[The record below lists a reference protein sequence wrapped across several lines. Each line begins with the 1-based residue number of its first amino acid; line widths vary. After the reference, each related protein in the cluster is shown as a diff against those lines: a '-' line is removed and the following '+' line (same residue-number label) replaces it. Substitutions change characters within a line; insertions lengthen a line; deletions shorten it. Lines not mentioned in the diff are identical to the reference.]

1 MIEVSGLSRR
11 YGTRNAVVD
20 LSFHVPAG
28 EIVGILGPNGAG
40 KTTTLR
46 MLTGYLPPSAG
57 SARVAGH
64 DVLAESMQ
72 VRERIGY
79 LPESV
84 PLYRDLTVSAY
95 LDFVAT
101 LKGMPRGGRAA
112 HIDGVVE
119 SCGLAEVYR
128 RRIGALSRGYRQ
140 RTGLAQALLGDPDVL
155 FLDEPTVGL
164 DPRQIVEIRELI
176 RGLAGRRTIML
187 STHILPEVGHL
198 CQRVLI
204 IHRGRL
210 VSDGPPDELRAR
222 LSGGHGNASI
232 EIEARGEPDAA
243 ATVVRGVA
251 GVSAVEVIESR
262 DGLVRLRAS
271 AVAGTDPREGIAGAL
286 GAARINLRAMTLST
300 ASLEDVFMHLVT
312 REETP

>member
-1 MIEVSGLSRR
+1 MIEVSGLSKR
-11 YGTRNAVVD
+11 YGTRDAVVD
-20 LSFHVPAG
+20 LTFRVPAG

-46 MLTGYLPPSAG
+46 MLTGYLPPTSG
-57 SARVAGH
+57 TARVAGH
-64 DVLAESMQ
+64 DVLADSMQ

-84 PLYRDLTVSAY
+84 PLYRDLTVAAY

-101 LKGMPRGGRAA
+101 LKGMPKAGRRDRIGA
-112 HIDGVVE
+112 VVE
-119 SCGLAEVYR
+119 SCGLADVYA

-140 RTGLAQALLGDPDVL
+140 RTGLAQALLNDPEVL

-198 CQRVLI
+198 CRRVLI

-210 VSDGPPDELRAR
+210 VSDGPPDELRERA
-222 LSGGHGNASI
+222 GGSAWI
-232 EIEARGEPDAA
+232 DIEARGDPDTIVAVLRA
-243 ATVVRGVA
+243 VPGAEDVEVTGTQA
-251 GVSAVEVIESR
+251 GVT
-262 DGLVRLRAS
+262 RLRVRS
-271 AVAGTDPREGIAGAL
+271 AAGSDPREAIADAL
-286 GAARINLRAMTLST
+286 AAARITLRAMTLSAAT
-300 ASLEDVFMHLVT
+300 LEDVFLHLVT
-312 REETP
+312 REDAP

>member
-11 YGTRNAVVD
+11 YGARDAVVG
-20 LSFHVPAG
+20 LSFRIPAG
-28 EIVGILGPNGAG
+28 EIVGFLGPNGAG

-57 SARVAGH
+57 EARVAGH
-64 DVLAESMQ
+64 DVLTQSMQ
-72 VRERIGY
+72 VRSRIGY

-84 PLYRDLTVSAY
+84 PIYRDLTVSAF

-101 LKGMPRGGRAA
+101 LKGMPRAGRAD
-112 HIDGVVE
+112 HIAGIVE
-119 SCGLAEVYR
+119 SCGLTDVYT

-140 RTGLAQALLGDPDVL
+140 RTGLAQALINDPDVL

-176 RGLAGRRTIML
+176 RSLAGRRTIML

-210 VSDGPPDELRAR
+210 ISDGPTDQ
-222 LSGGHGNASI
+222 LSRQAGTSATI
-232 EIEARGEPDAA
+232 EIEVRGEPAA
-243 ATVVRGVA
+243 CVAAVEAVEGVA
-251 GVSAVEVIESR
+251 GAEVSDAR
-262 DGLVRLRAS
+262 DGIVHVRVVPRA
-271 AVAGTDPREGIAGAL
+271 GDDPREAIASAL
-286 GAARINLRAMTLST
+286 QAAHLNLRAMTLTT
-300 ASLEDVFMHLVT
+300 ASLEDVFVHLVT
-312 REETP
+312 REDTP

>member
-1 MIEVSGLSRR
+1 MIEVSGLSGR
-11 YGTRNAVVD
+11 YGNRDAVVD
-20 LSFHVPAG
+20 LSFQIPAG
-28 EIVGILGPNGAG
+28 EIVGFLGPNGAG

-64 DVLAESMQ
+64 DVVESSMR
-72 VRERIGY
+72 VREHIGY

-84 PLYRDLTVSAY
+84 PLYRDLTVTAY
-95 LDFVAT
+95 LDLVAT
-101 LKGMPRGGRAA
+101 LKGMPRAGRRE
-112 HIDGVVE
+112 HIEGIVE
-119 SCGLAEVYR
+119 SCGLTDVYT

-140 RTGLAQALLGDPDVL
+140 RTGLAQALINDPDVL

-210 VSDGPPDELRAR
+210 ISDGPPGQLQQQSGRAT
-222 LSGGHGNASI
+222 SI
-232 EIEARGEPDAA
+232 EIEVRGESTAA
-243 ATVVRGVA
+243 IAAVKSVPGVSSVELIEDRDGIVKLRAHPVA
-251 GVSAVEVIESR
+251 GA
-262 DGLVRLRAS
+262 
-271 AVAGTDPREGIAGAL
+271 DPRELIAEALAGAHL
-286 GAARINLRAMTLST
+286 NMRALSLST
-300 ASLEDVFMHLVT
+300 ATLEDVFMQLVT
-312 REETP
+312 REEAP

>member
-1 MIEVSGLSRR
+1 MIEVSNLSRR
-11 YGTRNAVVD
+11 YGSRDAVVD
-20 LSFHVPAG
+20 LTFQIPAG
-28 EIVGILGPNGAG
+28 EIVGFLGPNGAG

-64 DVLAESMQ
+64 DVVEDSMR
-72 VRERIGY
+72 VREHIGY

-84 PLYRDLTVSAY
+84 PLYRDLTVTAY
-95 LDFVAT
+95 LDLVAT
-101 LKGMPRGGRAA
+101 LKGMPRAGRRE
-112 HIDGVVE
+112 HIAGIVE
-119 SCGLAEVYR
+119 SCGLTDVFT

-140 RTGLAQALLGDPDVL
+140 RTGLAQALINDPDVL

-204 IHRGRL
+204 IHRGRII
-210 VSDGPPDELRAR
+210 SDGPPGQLQQQSGRAT
-222 LSGGHGNASI
+222 SI
-232 EIEARGEPDAA
+232 DIEARGESAA
-243 ATVVRGVA
+243 ATAAVKGVA
-251 GVSAVEVIESR
+251 GVTGVDVIEER
-262 DGLVRLRAS
+262 DGIVKLRVHPA
-271 AVAGTDPREGIAGAL
+271 AGTDPRESIAEALAGARL
-286 GAARINLRAMTLST
+286 SLRAMTLTT
-300 ASLEDVFMHLVT
+300 ATLEDVFMQLVT
-312 REETP
+312 REEAP

>member
-11 YGTRNAVVD
+11 YGNRDAVVD
-20 LSFHVPAG
+20 LSFQIPAG
-28 EIVGILGPNGAG
+28 EIVGFLGPNGAG

-46 MLTGYLPPSAG
+46 MLTGYLPPSSG

-64 DVLAESMQ
+64 DVIESSMR
-72 VRERIGY
+72 VREHIGY

-84 PLYRDLTVSAY
+84 PLYRDLTVTAY
-95 LDFVAT
+95 LDLVAT
-101 LKGMPRGGRAA
+101 LKGMPRAGRRE
-112 HIDGVVE
+112 HILGIVE
-119 SCGLAEVYR
+119 SCGLTDVYM

-140 RTGLAQALLGDPDVL
+140 RTGLAQALINNPDVL

-210 VSDGPPDELRAR
+210 ISDGPPGQLQEQSGKSAAVEIELRGDRTVA
-222 LSGGHGNASI
+222 I
-232 EIEARGEPDAA
+232 AA
-243 ATVVRGVA
+243 VNDVPGVA
-251 GVSAVEVIESR
+251 SVETMEER
-262 DGLVRLRAS
+262 DGVVKLRVHPATG
-271 AVAGTDPREGIAGAL
+271 VDPREAIAAAL
-286 GAARINLRAMTLST
+286 SAAHLNLRSMTLST
-300 ASLEDVFMHLVT
+300 ATLEDVFMQLVT
-312 REETP
+312 REEAP

>member
-1 MIEVSGLSRR
+1 
-11 YGTRNAVVD
+11 VVD
-20 LSFHVPAG
+20 LSFRVPAG

-46 MLTGYLPPSAG
+46 MLTGYLPPSSG

-64 DVLAESMQ
+64 DVLAESMK

-95 LDFVAT
+95 LDLVAT
-101 LKGMPRGGRAA
+101 LKGMPRAGRRA
-112 HIDGVVE
+112 HIDGIVHA
-119 SCGLAEVYR
+119 CGLADVYQ

-140 RTGLAQALLGDPDVL
+140 RTGLAQALLNDPHVL

-176 RGLAGRRTIML
+176 RGLAGKRTIML
-187 STHILPEVGHL
+187 STHILPEVGLL

-222 LSGGHGNASI
+222 ASAQGNASI
-232 EIEARGEPDAA
+232 EIEARGEPEAA
-243 ATVVRGVA
+243 AAVVRGVA
-251 GVSAVEVIESR
+251 GVGAVEVIDAR

-286 GAARINLRAMTLST
+286 GAARINLRAMTMST
-300 ASLEDVFMHLVT
+300 ATLEDVFMHLVT
-312 REETP
+312 REDTP

>member
-1 MIEVSGLSRR
+1 MIEVSSLSRR
-11 YGTRNAVVD
+11 YGSRDAVVD
-20 LSFHVPAG
+20 LSFQIPAG

-46 MLTGYLPPSAG
+46 MLTGYLPPTSG
-57 SARVAGH
+57 EARVAGH
-64 DVLAESMQ
+64 DVLTDSMR

-84 PLYRDLTVSAY
+84 PLYRDLTVSSY
-95 LDFVAT
+95 LDLVAT
-101 LKGMPRGGRAA
+101 LKGMPRAGRRERIAEL
-112 HIDGVVE
+112 VE
-119 SCGLAEVYR
+119 SCGLTDVYT

-140 RTGLAQALLGDPDVL
+140 RTGLAQALVNDPDVL

-210 VSDGPPDELRAR
+210 ISDGPPDQLQQQ
-222 LSGGHGNASI
+222 SGRTSSI
-232 EIEARGEPDAA
+232 EIEVRGEGAA
-243 ATVVRGVA
+243 ATAAVRGVS
-251 GVSAVEVIESR
+251 GVGSVELIEER
-262 DGLVRLRAS
+262 DGVVKLRAHP
-271 AVAGTDPREGIAGAL
+271 VAGMDPRESIAEALAGASL
-286 GAARINLRAMTLST
+286 NLRALSLST
-300 ASLEDVFMHLVT
+300 ATLEDVFMQLVT
-312 REETP
+312 REEAP

>member
-11 YGTRNAVVD
+11 YGNRDAVVD
-20 LSFHVPAG
+20 LSFQIPAG
-28 EIVGILGPNGAG
+28 EIVGFLGPNGAG

-64 DVLAESMQ
+64 DVVESSMR
-72 VRERIGY
+72 VREHIGY

-84 PLYRDLTVSAY
+84 PLYRDLTVTAY
-95 LDFVAT
+95 LDLVAT
-101 LKGMPRGGRAA
+101 LKGMPRAGRRE
-112 HIDGVVE
+112 HIEGIVE
-119 SCGLAEVYR
+119 SCGLTDVFT

-140 RTGLAQALLGDPDVL
+140 RTGLAQALINDPDVL

-210 VSDGPPDELRAR
+210 ISDGPPGQLQQQSGRAT
-222 LSGGHGNASI
+222 SI
-232 EIEARGEPDAA
+232 DIEARGEGPAA
-243 ATVVRGVA
+243 IAAVRDVA
-251 GVSAVEVIESR
+251 GVTSVEIIEER
-262 DGLVRLRAS
+262 DGIVKLRAHP
-271 AVAGTDPREGIAGAL
+271 AAGTDPREAIASSL
-286 GAARINLRAMTLST
+286 ARVGVNLRAMSLST
-300 ASLEDVFMHLVT
+300 VTLEDVFMQLVT

>member
-11 YGTRNAVVD
+11 YGTRDAVVD
-20 LSFHVPAG
+20 LTFRVPAG

-64 DVLAESMQ
+64 DVVSDSMR

-95 LDFVAT
+95 LDLVST
-101 LKGMPRGGRAA
+101 LKGMARAGRRDHIAA
-112 HIDGVVE
+112 VVE
-119 SCGLAEVYR
+119 SCGLTDVYA

-140 RTGLAQALLGDPDVL
+140 RTGLAQALLNDPDVL

-210 VSDGPPDELRAR
+210 ISDGPPAELGQR
-222 LSGGHGNASI
+222 LQTTATI
-232 EIEARGEPDAA
+232 EIEARGEPDVIVA
-243 ATVVRGVA
+243 VLRGVA
-251 GVSAVEVIESR
+251 GLAAVDVIDAR
-262 DGLVRLRAS
+262 DGVTRVRAQPAS
-271 AVAGTDPREGIAGAL
+271 GADPREAIADAL
-286 GAARINLRAMTLST
+286 AAARINLRAMTLST
-300 ASLEDVFMHLVT
+300 ATLEDVFMHLVT
-312 REETP
+312 REDAP

>member
-1 MIEVSGLSRR
+1 MIEVSGLTRR
-11 YGTRNAVVD
+11 YGTRDAVVD
-20 LSFHVPAG
+20 LSFRIPAG
-28 EIVGILGPNGAG
+28 EIVGVLGPNGAG

-46 MLTGYLPPSAG
+46 MLTGYLPPTSG

-64 DVLAESMQ
+64 DVVEESMR

-84 PLYRDLTVSAY
+84 PLYRDLTVASY
-95 LDFVAT
+95 LDLVAT
-101 LKGMPRGGRAA
+101 LKGMARAGRRERIAA
-112 HIDGVVE
+112 VVE
-119 SCGLAEVYR
+119 SCGLTEVYA

-140 RTGLAQALLGDPDVL
+140 RTGLAQALINDPSVL

-176 RGLAGRRTIML
+176 RSLAGARTIML

-210 VSDGPPDELRAR
+210 VSDGPPDQLRQQSAGR
-222 LSGGHGNASI
+222 STVD
-232 EIEARGEPDAA
+232 IEARGDAETA
-243 ATVVRGVA
+243 ATLVRNVA
-251 GVSAVEVIESR
+251 GVSGVDLVEAR
-262 DGLVRLRAS
+262 DGVVRLRAT
-271 AVAGTDPREGIAGAL
+271 AVPGTDPREGIAEAL
-286 GAARINLRAMTLST
+286 SAARINLRTMTLST
-300 ASLEDVFMHLVT
+300 ATLEDVFMNLVT